1 MLQLSLHASVPMSIL
16 AIVGVIGGIAVLYLP
31 ETGSG
36 PLKDTLKDEQVEMSD
51 CESEQTNNNSCCLT

>member
-1 MLQLSLHASVPMSIL
+1 MSIL